1 VFLSTSRNLKR
12 IEGTGKLSV
21 NNLLSLLYKRLA
33 RSPIFSHLAASLQ
46 GLSTIRAFD
55 AQEVLQMEFDNIQDC
70 HSSAFYMFMACSR
83 TFAFWLDINC
93 IIYIGLVIF
102 SLLFME
108 TGISFTLIF
117 PKAIFTIVI
126 IETYGGNAGLAITQS
141 ISLTGMLQRGIRQWS
156 ELENQMTSVE
166 RIVEYTEVTSESDDG
181 KKLLPKAWPEE
192 GRVEFF
198 GVSMKYSVD
207 GPHVLKKITLTAAP
221 KEKIGIVG
229 RTGAGKSSL
238 ISALFRLAHLEGKIL
253 IDNVDTSEISLKDL
267 RSKISVIPQEPILFS
282 GTLRKNLD
290 PFDEYSDSELW
301 SALQEVELKDLLAEL
316 PSGLSSRVSEGGSN
330 FSVGEKQL
338 LCLARAILRD
348 NRILILDEATA
359 NVDVQTDELI
369 QNTIRRKFQNCTV
382 LIIAHRLHTVM
393 DADKILVLDD
403 GQVTEFNHPHLLLEN
418 TEGLFYSL
426 VKQTGNSMA
435 LNLMKMAEK
444 VYM

>member
-1 VFLSTSRNLKR
+1 M
-12 IEGTGKLSV
+12 SV

-108 TGISFTLIF
+108 TGISFTLLF

-207 GPHVLKKITLTAAP
+207 GPHVLKKITLAAAP

>member
-1 VFLSTSRNLKR
+1 
-12 IEGTGKLSV
+12 
-21 NNLLSLLYKRLA
+21 
-33 RSPIFSHLAASLQ
+33 
-46 GLSTIRAFD
+46 
-55 AQEVLQMEFDNIQDC
+55 
-70 HSSAFYMFMACSR
+70 MACSR

-108 TGISFTLIF
+108 T
-117 PKAIFTIVI
+117 
-126 IETYGGNAGLAITQS
+126 ETYGGNAGLAITQS

-207 GPHVLKKITLTAAP
+207 GPHVLKKITLAAAP

-444 VYM
+444 SYNFKDSS